1 MSLNGL
7 RTALGQDE
15 SFARLRAH
23 AAKPAGARSEDLQIG
38 APVGLR
44 AALIAEMVDGLQS
57 GIVLAVTATGR
68 EAEDLA
74 AALRCYL
81 PPASVEEFPSW
92 ETLPHERL
100 SPRSDTVGRRL
111 SVLRRAAA
119 SWMSSRPPR
128 TIRCGSNSSVTKWTR
143 CAGSPWRTSGRSA
156 PRESS
161 TPPGC
166 TPRRAASC

>member
-74 AALRCYL
+74 AALEVDGEL
-81 PPASVEEFPSW
+81 GSDV
-92 ETLPHERL
+92 
-100 SPRSDTVGRRL
+100 PRPG
-111 SVLRRAAA
+111 A
-119 SWMSSRPPR
+119 
-128 TIRCGSNSSVTKWTR
+128 I
-143 CAGSPWRTSGRSA
+143 AGLQTA
-156 PRESS
+156 PNALMQLH
-161 TPPGC
+161 PPG
-166 TPRRAASC
+166 AAEMLVQHLGV